1 MSTPIIEDQ
10 PKPKSDQNPGL
21 VDQGEGCNDEIETK
35 SQNVEVD
42 AACSATDATD
52 LCCCFISHSS
62 GNENAPDANAD
73 EDFYSLR
80 SLLRLTES
88 ITIVQKIEKLE
99 TASFWMTGGCCKIE
113 TENQYIVKNTETKKA
128 LMIAKEDSW
137 WWLRNPC
144 LCCDCICW
152 CCHSNCNKRRSFT
165 IKANALNH
173 EDSSNVNESNLE
185 NNIINPPVLILRRPC
200 RSDCFP
206 LCLQSVD
213 VYGKT
218 GSFIGSVQQTMELK
232 WYVLPTCGRFD
243 IKDGDGKLMYV
254 IRTPCVVSTYCCT
267 EATFV
272 ISDAEGNEVG
282 DIVKV
287 HDDLAKEAFTDSDRF
302 IINYPGGCSIKMKAV
317 ILAAMFLFDYLFYE
331 N

>member
-1 MSTPIIEDQ
+1 MSQVIVKNPIIKDQ
-10 PKPKSDQNPGL
+10 PIPRSDENDTKDLGST
-21 VDQGEGCNDEIETK
+21 DEIEAE
-35 SQNVEVD
+35 SQNVQVD
-42 AACSATDATD
+42 ATYSATDSPGYGD
-52 LCCCFISHSS
+52 LCCCFINPSDNV
-62 GNENAPDANAD
+62 NEQDSN
-73 EDFYSLR
+73 EDFYALR

-88 ITIVQKIEKLE
+88 ITIVQKVEKFE
-99 TASFWMTGGCCKIE
+99 TASFWMSGGCCKIE
-113 TENQYIVKNTETKKA
+113 TENCYIVKNTENDQV
-128 LMIAKEDSW
+128 LMLAKEDSW
-137 WWLRNPC
+137 WCLRNPC
-144 LCCDCICW
+144 LCCDCFCW

-165 IKANALNH
+165 MKAVTPVEA
-173 EDSSNVNESNLE
+173 SNDPNLE
-185 NNIINPPVLILRRPC
+185 NNSPNHPVLVLRRPC

-206 LCLQSVD
+206 LCLQTVD

-243 IKDGDGKLMYV
+243 IKNADGEVAYI
-254 IRTPCVVSTYCCT
+254 IRTPCVVTTYCCT

-272 ISDAEGNEVG
+272 ISDVDGNEVG

-302 IINYPGGCSIKMKAV
+302 IINYPVGCTIKIKAV